1 MSKTTN
7 AVEIARNRSGK
18 SPQFQQR
25 MDEERVK
32 SLAARTIYE
41 ARTAA
46 GWTQKQLAE
55 KIGTQQPVIARLE
68 DADYE
73 GHTVSMLQRIAAA
86 FDKRI
91 EIRFAPY
98 GTACAEDAST
108 EEQRAE
114 AA

>member
-1 MSKTTN
+1 MRKTTN
-7 AVEIARNRSGK
+7 AIEIARSRFGK

-32 SLAARTIYE
+32 SLAAMAIYE

-46 GWTQKQLAE
+46 GLTQAQLAE

-86 FDKRI
+86 FNKRV
-91 EIRFAPY
+91 ELRFADY
-98 GTACAEDAST
+98 GSACEEDAPADERET
-108 EEQRAE
+108 K